1 MPFVDFVKRDD
12 IKENVIENC
21 ILSLLLELPEGSY
34 FVDMFAHCFPLV
46 DQCADDKS
54 DKWRG
59 LMQRVRRKLD
69 VYNADNSTTIMS
81 PLECYRN
88 KSHLRNA
95 QLSDSTFQISPFSR
109 AVYRDASLNVEL
121 SDVALLV
128 GSWEFEYDETY
139 LEFLDTLLS
148 ILSPIEAAT
157 VQQLNY
163 SVTSLSKDCP
173 TMKYLPPLLGVYH
186 SQTRSYDSWNKLL
199 NYIKKVHQWAHL
211 SSTLPS
217 VSSELPSMRVNIP
230 CNFLINCLQLYCR
243 PKNVTTAWECEN
255 VPDYPEQPTSFSK
268 QQTGYTEQ
276 QTGYPQ
282 RQTEQKTGYPQQQA
296 EQETGY
302 PQQQTEQQTG
312 YPQQQTE
319 QQTGYLKQQIG
330 QSTSYIR
337 QKTSLSSA
345 HSMPLSHSKT
355 DNLFYDNK
363 MLDTPLLQ
371 LPMGTLQVLLC
382 VLYCEG

>member
-1 MPFVDFVKRDD
+1 
-12 IKENVIENC
+12 
-21 ILSLLLELPEGSY
+21 
-34 FVDMFAHCFPLV
+34 MFAHCFPLA

-69 VYNADNSTTIMS
+69 VYNADNSTTMS
-81 PLECYRN
+81 PLEYYRN

-95 QLSDSTFQISPFSR
+95 QLNDSAFQISPFNR
-109 AVYRDASLNVEL
+109 AVYQDASLNVKL

-128 GSWEFEYDETY
+128 GSWEFEYDDTY
-139 LEFLDTLLS
+139 MEFLDTLLS
-148 ILSPIEAAT
+148 ILSPIEAAK
-157 VQQLNY
+157 VQYLNY

-186 SQTRSYDSWNKLL
+186 SQTRSYDSWNKLS

-243 PKNVTTAWECEN
+243 PKNVTTAWECKN
-255 VPDYPEQPTSFSK
+255 ISDYCEQLTSFSK
-268 QQTGYTEQ
+268 QQ
-276 QTGYPQ
+276 
-282 RQTEQKTGYPQQQA
+282 
-296 EQETGY
+296 TGY

-319 QQTGYLKQQIG
+319 QQTGYPRQQIG

-363 MLDTPLLQ
+363 VLDTNTPLLQ

-382 VLYCEG
+382 VRYCER

>member
-1 MPFVDFVKRDD
+1 
-12 IKENVIENC
+12 
-21 ILSLLLELPEGSY
+21 
-34 FVDMFAHCFPLV
+34 
-46 DQCADDKS
+46 
-54 DKWRG
+54 
-59 LMQRVRRKLD
+59 MQRVRRKLD

-255 VPDYPEQPTSFSK
+255 VRDYPEQPTSFSK
-268 QQTGYTEQ
+268 QQTGY
-276 QTGYPQ
+276 
-282 RQTEQKTGYPQQQA
+282 
-296 EQETGY
+296 
-302 PQQQTEQQTG
+302 TEQQTG